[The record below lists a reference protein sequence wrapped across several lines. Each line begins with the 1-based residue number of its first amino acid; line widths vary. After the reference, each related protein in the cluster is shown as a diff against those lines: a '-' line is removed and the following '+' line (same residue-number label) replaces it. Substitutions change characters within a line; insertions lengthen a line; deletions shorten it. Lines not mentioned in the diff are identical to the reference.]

1 MAFAKNIMLG
11 GLSAGQADAIGGQI
25 ATVSATPAGTQASS
39 LVVSSDYVYVT
50 STTGSCAVRLF
61 AGGPGDSCVVINAG
75 ASVMFVWPPSGVAF
89 LGTATNAA
97 VTVPTSGNARYT
109 CVNATTWVTE
119 ASSGGNTA

>member
-1 MAFAKNIMLG
+1 MAFAKNIMQG
-11 GLSAGQADAIGGQI
+11 GLSAGQADAINGQV
-25 ATVSATPAGTQASS
+25 ATVSGTPAGTQASS
-39 LVVSSDYVYVT
+39 LVVSADYVYVT

-61 AGGPGDSCVVINAG
+61 AGGQGDSCVVINAG
-75 ASVMFVWPPSGVAF
+75 ASVMYVWPPSGVAF